1 MMGPDELLAKA
12 FADNPGEAS
21 RIVFRVRS
29 SPLINNDIS
38 DSGDIDYQSDENSD
52 SDVDDLAAVTPKNWI
67 EYAQLLEQ
75 SGKDFPS
82 LAYVNISSNPCPQ
95 TLSSNNKNNGI
106 SKINLALIIKPLHQH
121 QSSPVKT
128 GFFSVPFIR

>member
-1 MMGPDELLAKA
+1 MGPEELLAKA
-12 FADNPGEAS
+12 FADRPGEAS

-29 SPLINNDIS
+29 SPLVNKDTS
-38 DSGDIDYQSDENSD
+38 DSSDTDDESGDD
-52 SDVDDLAAVTPKNWI
+52 SDADNLTAVNPTNWI

-75 SGKDFPS
+75 SGKAFPS

-95 TLSSNNKNNGI
+95 TLSSNNKNNSI
-106 SKINLALIIKPLHQH
+106 SKAQAYLALIIKFIHPH

-128 GFFSVPFIR
+128 GFFSVTYIR